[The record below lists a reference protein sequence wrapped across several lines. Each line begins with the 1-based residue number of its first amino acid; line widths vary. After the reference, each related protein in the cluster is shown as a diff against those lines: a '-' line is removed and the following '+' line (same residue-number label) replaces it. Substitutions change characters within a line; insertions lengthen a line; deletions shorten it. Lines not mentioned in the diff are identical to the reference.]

1 MKIVKEPIGNR
12 SLRGNGPKSRVRID
26 RAGRGV
32 ETWIGN
38 PPLTDPTVI
47 PRNRLGQILDRI
59 EGIGTLVDERLGASC
74 FRCMGPHVD
83 EIPAAEIPPAYVLK
97 DKDVA
102 ILFELRGRPKPS
114 LVGV

>member
-12 SLRGNGPKSRVRID
+12 SLWGNGPKRRVRID
-26 RAGRGV
+26 RAGRRV

-59 EGIGTLVDERLGASC
+59 EGIGTLVDERLGAT
-74 FRCMGPHVD
+74 
-83 EIPAAEIPPAYVLK
+83 
-97 DKDVA
+97 
-102 ILFELRGRPKPS
+102 
-114 LVGV
+114 